1 MHFKSWGTLAI
12 VNSISQLSILQ
23 VWETRGWQG
32 DGGGSRN
39 ESLYIPFRRCRA
51 ALGPEWRK
59 SMFMGRALLL
69 LRAFKSSSGS
79 DQGLNYLL
87 HVYACGTRWK
97 GPLANCKLHTAE
109 RHTPLISTTC
119 STHLAINNILFLSSE
134 KSYKCQ
140 VHGPIDPKDAT
151 HLAPESYLRPN
162 LGLKIT
168 HQGTDL
174 TPWPWREPLQ
184 RLSLKPGSQTCSSKT
199 ARRNTGCL
207 VRFEFR

>member
-1 MHFKSWGTLAI
+1 MGVKGC
-12 VNSISQLSILQ
+12 NK
-23 VWETRGWQG
+23 
-32 DGGGSRN
+32 
-39 ESLYIPFRRCRA
+39 SLYIPFRRCRA
-51 ALGPEWRK
+51 ALGPQWRK
-59 SMFMGRALLL
+59 SMFMGRDLLL
-69 LRAFKSSSGS
+69 LGAFKPSSGS

-87 HVYACGTRWK
+87 LVYVCGSRWK

-109 RHTPLISTTC
+109 HHTPLISTTC
-119 STHLAINNILFLSSE
+119 LTHLAINNILFLSSE

-140 VHGPIDPKDAT
+140 AHGPVDPKDAT
-151 HLAPESYLRPN
+151 HLAPESCRRPN

-168 HQGTDL
+168 HQWPDL

-184 RLSLKPGSQTCSSKT
+184 RLSLRPGSHTCRTKT